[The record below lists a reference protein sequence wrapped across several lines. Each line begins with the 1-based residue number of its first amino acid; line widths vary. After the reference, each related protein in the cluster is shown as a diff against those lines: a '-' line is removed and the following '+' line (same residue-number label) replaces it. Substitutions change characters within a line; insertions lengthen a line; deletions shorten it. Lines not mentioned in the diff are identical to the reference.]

1 MHGWRSI
8 TSSFI
13 VPLAALLLLAGTARV
28 EKADL
33 PAVTIEEIVQQME
46 AKFST
51 ITEIEVTV
59 EVEQYNAT
67 DGSVTPGRGRLL
79 AVLPDLFRFEWLEPD
94 MLAGSILLVDRAKNE
109 ARQYNPVREEI
120 IVQRWDRLAEQQ
132 NLGQELNRWLSLP
145 NPDNYEL
152 TLGGIAYNDSEPH
165 YVVLARPL
173 SDPRQLYEFYVH
185 PDSWMISQFRYYN
198 VDGRLALRAVL
209 RDLRINAVLD
219 EERVRALPEAIVRY
233 R

>member
-1 MHGWRSI
+1 YDGLSDHVPDPEDGAPKKKQKSAVGRNRYLMGKETLPKARSASKIWALPRAGLCPRVEYVRRNPASMHGWRSI

-109 ARQYNPVREEI
+109 ARQYNPVREEHTSELQSRENL
-120 IVQRWDRLAEQQ
+120 VCRL
-132 NLGQELNRWLSLP
+132 
-145 NPDNYEL
+145 
-152 TLGGIAYNDSEPH
+152 
-165 YVVLARPL
+165 
-173 SDPRQLYEFYVH
+173 
-185 PDSWMISQFRYYN
+185 
-198 VDGRLALRAVL
+198 
-209 RDLRINAVLD
+209 
-219 EERVRALPEAIVRY
+219 
-233 R
+233 